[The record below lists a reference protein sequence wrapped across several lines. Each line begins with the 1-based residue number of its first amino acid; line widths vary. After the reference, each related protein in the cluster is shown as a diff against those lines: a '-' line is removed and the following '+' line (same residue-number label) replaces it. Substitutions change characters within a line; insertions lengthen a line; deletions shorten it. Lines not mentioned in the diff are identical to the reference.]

1 MTIFLN
7 FLALILATVLLADL
21 ASTILRKPFL
31 TLQTQNWLILTS
43 IISFTILVIVSITP
57 IQAVLNGLTAIT
69 WGYSLYN
76 NQYKETL
83 CLEK

>member
-43 IISFTILVIVSITP
+43 IISFTILTIVSITP
-57 IQAVLNGLTAIT
+57 VQAILNGLTAII
-69 WGYSLYN
+69 WGYNLYN